1 MIYKRLLP
9 LLLCFSFL
17 NALGQTCDFKGKI
30 VNAKGEELPFVSI
43 YFADAGIGG
52 MSNENG
58 HFKLKVPCGKQ
69 EVSFQSLGYKTQTM
83 SLDINGKEQQIELA
97 SIAYQIKTVDVDPD
111 KEDPAYNIIRR
122 ATVMAELYKK
132 QINGYTARL
141 YVRSYH
147 KFKEI
152 PWIFKKAMEEDEL
165 AQELSGDVQESI
177 VEYTFEKPNT
187 VKEKIIARKTARL
200 DTLKQASNFLNLD
213 FYNLGGT
220 DMINP
225 LNRGAFSVYRFEY
238 QHSYF
243 EGEQEVHKIE
253 VIPKRRGND
262 LMRGYIYINDELFNL
277 NQVEVQFDQDP
288 IADINYFQRYQE
300 VEEGVWMPFNHKI
313 EIAIDFMGVETDV
326 QYLANIQEID
336 VTLDSLIHQKIKAQL
351 IQNAPY
357 KYGNDSAKV
366 SQKDTV
372 QTEELSKRE
381 AKIQELI
388 QKEELNN
395 RETFKLVRL
404 LKKEAEESAENEQ
417 KEEDYNLKNQ
427 HQLEYAEDAFKAKDS
442 LWQENRS
449 VPLSETEME
458 VYQTNDS
465 LNKIESG
472 DTVVNEDRS
481 AFGNILFFNGTL
493 RGKNNKLN
501 WKPRGLLSGLGVQ
514 FNTVDG
520 WLISKKLG
528 SFEWRDYK
536 KRKFFEVEPK
546 ISYAVDREK
555 WMGEINFDS
564 QYDLK
569 KQAGIYGS
577 VGRRS
582 RDFNQSN
589 AIQAW
594 VNTVSTL
601 LFTANY
607 AKLYQEDFATIGH
620 RWEPINGFKI
630 NVEANYSHRN
640 PLKNNNLYKPF
651 DFMNR
656 EYTPNL
662 PINEVL
668 VEQRDLLAPNN
679 AFSTGINLAYTPH
692 SYYRFFGDKKEA
704 ISSNYPTFE
713 LNYKQGIRKVFDSDV
728 DYSFVSFS
736 LHQSQSVRLIDDISY
751 HVEAGKFLNRNKMYF
766 ADFKSFTTNPTY
778 FVSNNQSNSYYLL
791 DYYAFNS
798 NNYYLEGH
806 FSLEDNHILLKHLP
820 LFNRTN
826 WKESLHFN
834 YLWTEKEKHF
844 YEFGYGLNRMF
855 LLVNLGVFAAF
866 EDHKF
871 EAVGFRIG
879 LNID

>member
-1 MIYKRLLP
+1 MDEENKKINLESFFKRVNSVEQIANSALSRANSNLGINNNQKSLIESLSISIEAMQTKIRDIANYIIVEKKLEADREEDRRLEAEDAEQKRQMTERAAAMGETGPQKESVKPAESQGGGGSFLGGLIKTLGGLMVGGFALKYIGPVLLP
-9 LLLCFSFL
+9 KLLLLAKTKLFPLIGAGLKTAVTSSFKFLGGLVTKLFSPL
-17 NALGQTCDFKGKI
+17 TTAPIIGKIFKGIKFASPFLAVGGFLGSKI
-30 VNAKGEELPFVSI
+30 LDFFSKGGKGGGDTGVSS
-43 YFADAGIGG
+43 D
-52 MSNENG
+52 SNMGATN
-58 HFKLKVPCGKQ
+58 
-69 EVSFQSLGYKTQTM
+69 S
-83 SLDINGKEQQIELA
+83 
-97 SIAYQIKTVDVDPD
+97 TVETDM
-111 KEDPAYNIIRR
+111 
-122 ATVMAELYKK
+122 T
-132 QINGYTARL
+132 
-141 YVRSYH
+141 
-147 KFKEI
+147 
-152 PWIFKKAMEEDEL
+152 
-165 AQELSGDVQESI
+165 
-177 VEYTFEKPNT
+177 
-187 VKEKIIARKTARL
+187 
-200 DTLKQASNFLNLD
+200 DTLKKEGLVEDQKND
-213 FYNLGGT
+213 GGKEET
-220 DMINP
+220 NEEI
-225 LNRGAFSVYRFEY
+225 
-238 QHSYF
+238 
-243 EGEQEVHKIE
+243 
-253 VIPKRRGND
+253 
-262 LMRGYIYINDELFNL
+262 
-277 NQVEVQFDQDP
+277 
-288 IADINYFQRYQE
+288 
-300 VEEGVWMPFNHKI
+300 EEG
-313 EIAIDFMGVETDV
+313 G
-326 QYLANIQEID
+326 
-336 VTLDSLIHQKIKAQL
+336 
-351 IQNAPY
+351 
-357 KYGNDSAKV
+357 G
-366 SQKDTV
+366 
-372 QTEELSKRE
+372 
-381 AKIQELI
+381 
-388 QKEELNN
+388 KEEINEEIKEFNEEAN
-395 RETFKLVRL
+395 RLKEESAIAEETGNTDISTE
-404 LKKEAEESAENEQ
+404 LKKEASGGDEKLTEEVGKKFKVT
-417 KEEDYNLKNQ
+417 KEK
-427 HQLEYAEDAFKAKDS
+427 
-442 LWQENRS
+442 RS
-449 VPLSETEME
+449 GTEE
-458 VYQTNDS
+458 
-465 LNKIESG
+465 E
-472 DTVVNEDRS
+472 
-481 AFGNILFFNGTL
+481 
-493 RGKNNKLN
+493 
-501 WKPRGLLSGLGVQ
+501 
-514 FNTVDG
+514 
-520 WLISKKLG
+520 
-528 SFEWRDYK
+528 